1 MPGVQCL
8 HSGQPMPLSSVSVAV
23 DDAKHEVAPWIERL
37 ARVGFVAKALLY
49 MTVGFLAASA
59 ALGFGGKAGADQRG
73 AMLSLLNKPF
83 GRGMLAVI
91 ALGLVGYAVWRIIE
105 AFADPEHHGRSAK
118 GIAKRV
124 RSFVTG
130 GIHLGLALSAAK
142 LALYQRDDHSSRA
155 AQEWTA
161 RALAEPGGKI
171 LVALAAA
178 AFVGYGLY
186 QLYKA
191 FKSKLDK
198 RLSLGSLSNTT
209 RRVVVGVSR
218 FGIAARGIVF
228 GMVGVLLARAAYA
241 GNAQEAGGVSKSMRE
256 LLGVGTQPFVAIAI
270 GLAAYG
276 VYQLIN
282 ARYRRIDVC

>member
-1 MPGVQCL
+1 MPF
-8 HSGQPMPLSSVSVAV
+8 SSVSVAV

-59 ALGFGGKAGADQRG
+59 ALGLGGKAATDTHG
-73 AMLSLLNKPF
+73 AMWTILQKPL
-83 GRGMLAVI
+83 GRGLLALI
-91 ALGLVGYAVWRIIE
+91 AIGLIGYAAWRIIE
-105 AFADPEHHGRSAK
+105 AIADPERHGRSAK
-118 GIAKRV
+118 GIAHRV
-124 RSFVTG
+124 RSFATG
-130 GIHLGLALSAAK
+130 AIHLGLAFSAAK
-142 LALYQRDDHSSRA
+142 LALYQYDDHNSSRE

-161 RALAEPGGKI
+161 RALSKPGGKI
-171 LVALAAA
+171 LVAIAAA

-191 FKSKLDK
+191 FKSKLNK
-198 RLSLGSLSNTT
+198 RLSLGSLGTTT
-209 RRVVVGVSR
+209 RRIVIGVSR

-228 GMVGVLLARAAYA
+228 GMIGVMLARAAFN
-241 GNAQEAGGVSKSMRE
+241 GNAKEAGGVSKSLGE
-256 LLGVGTQPFVAIAI
+256 LFGFGTQPFVAIAV

-282 ARYRRIDVC
+282 ARYRRISVC